1 LTASDES
8 GTISVAVS
16 TQSEVSREPIGE
28 RLRRLR
34 SERGLSQRRLACP
47 GVSYAYISR
56 IEAGARTPSVKALR
70 KLAGRLGVSPEYL
83 ETGSEIGEADEREL
97 RLAQAELALR
107 LDGPEAART
116 PLGRVVVEAD
126 QAGDARAAV
135 RARIGVGLAAARSGA
150 HAEAV
155 RVLEEAIAA
164 GGVSPNARPDAY
176 AALAGSLR
184 SSGAADRAVE
194 LLERAVAEVGRQG
207 RVDVAALALLA
218 GELAAI
224 KADAGELEDAESL
237 LRKALDTPVAE
248 NSEARSRALRALAR
262 QAVGDGRPLEALAAL
277 RRALAHLDVSDDT
290 RHLAG
295 AQLLLARVLQL
306 QGRTEE
312 AASRLES
319 AEQLLGATPD
329 PADLAAVLTERA
341 RLAAHAGRAEE
352 AVARATRA
360 LELLGDESPR
370 ATRGNAWWALA
381 EGLEQRGDLAGS
393 RDAFRRAVDLLGR
406 PVDSPLRR

>member
-8 GTISVAVS
+8 ETISVAVS
-16 TQSEVSREPIGE
+16 TQSQVSLEPIGD

-34 SERGLSQRRLACP
+34 SERGLSQRQLACP

-83 ETGSEIGEADEREL
+83 ETGSEIREADEREL
-97 RLAQAELALR
+97 QLIQAELALR
-107 LDGPEAART
+107 LDGPDAART
-116 PLGRVVVEAD
+116 SFARVLAD
-126 QAGDARAAV
+126 AEEAGDAHAAV
-135 RARIGVGLAAARSGA
+135 RARIGLGIAAARSGA
-150 HAEAV
+150 HSEAV
-155 RVLEEAIAA
+155 QRLEEAIAA
-164 GGVSPNARPDAY
+164 GEVSPHARPDAY

-194 LLERAVAEVGRQG
+194 LLERAVAEVGRQS
-207 RVDVAALALLA
+207 REDAAAHALLA
-218 GELAAI
+218 GQLAAI
-224 KADAGELEDAESL
+224 KGDAGELEDAESL
-237 LRKALDTPVAE
+237 LRDALDSPA
-248 NSEARSRALRALAR
+248 AADAQAPSRALRELAR
-262 QAVGDGRPLEALAAL
+262 RAAGDGRPLEALAAL
-277 RRALAHLDVSDDT
+277 RRSLAHLDVSDDS

-295 AQLLLARVLQL
+295 AHLLLARLLHL

-312 AASRLES
+312 AAARLES
-319 AEQLLGATPD
+319 AEKLLGATPD
-329 PADLAAVLTERA
+329 PSDLAAVLTERA
-341 RLAAHAGRAEE
+341 RLAAHVGRGEE
-352 AVARATRA
+352 AVACASRA

-381 EGLEQRGDLAGS
+381 EGFEQRGDVAGS

>member
-1 LTASDES
+1 LTASDQS
-8 GTISVAVS
+8 GTISVAVPTES
-16 TQSEVSREPIGE
+16 DLSREPIGD

-34 SERGLSQRRLACP
+34 SERGLSQRQLACP

-70 KLAGRLGVSPEYL
+70 KLARRLGVSPEFL
-83 ETGSEIGEADEREL
+83 ETGSEIGEAAEREL

-107 LDGPEAART
+107 LDGPDAARASFA
-116 PLGRVVVEAD
+116 RVVAEAEE
-126 QAGDARAAV
+126 AGDVRAAV
-135 RARIGVGLAAARSGA
+135 RARIGLGMAAARSGV

-164 GGVSPNARPDAY
+164 GAVSPSARPEAY

-194 LLERAVAEVGRQG
+194 LLERAVTEVGRQG

-237 LRKALDTPVAE
+237 LREALGTPAADG
-248 NSEARSRALRALAR
+248 EARSRALRALAR
-262 QAVGDGRPLEALAAL
+262 RVAGDGRPLQALDTL
-277 RRALAHLDVSDDT
+277 RRALAHLDVSDDS

-295 AQLLLARVLQL
+295 AHLLLARLLHL
-306 QGRTEE
+306 QGRTDE
-312 AASRLES
+312 AATRLES

-329 PADLAAVLTERA
+329 PFDLAAVLTERA

-381 EGLEQRGDLAGS
+381 EGLEERGDLAGS
-393 RDAFRRAVDLLGR
+393 RDAFRRAIDLLGR